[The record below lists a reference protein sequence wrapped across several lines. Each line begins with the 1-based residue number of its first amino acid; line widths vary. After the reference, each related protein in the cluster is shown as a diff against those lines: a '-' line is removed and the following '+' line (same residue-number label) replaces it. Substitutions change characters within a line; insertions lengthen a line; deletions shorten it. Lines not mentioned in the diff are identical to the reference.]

1 MYTTLHSTEN
11 FSLSEGGPIH
21 DAMLKMHLQNQQG
34 KLAVVGLCITW
45 LPLVIITA
53 FEGTLYSA
61 TQLPFLQDVAMQA
74 RILVALPM
82 LIMIK
87 ITIDSKVIVVTKY
100 LADALMSLEERQEI
114 LTTAFRKAKKLTGSA
129 LAEIILLLIVIG
141 ATINFVK
148 GGVFG
153 AIGAHYGQTTS
164 WMYHTKDGNPMLS
177 VAGYWAIIVSIP
189 IFQFFLLRW
198 LWRYFIWILLL
209 FRLSKAKLNLLPT
222 HPDRA
227 GGLGIVMLSQRS
239 FNLIFVAGSVVISGQ
254 FIAQIIQDPDFFNT
268 IRVEVIGYI
277 IICIICILIPL
288 LFFTGKLSN
297 T

>member
-1 MYTTLHSTEN
+1 MNTIHLPSED

-21 DAMLKMHLQNQQG
+21 DAMVKVHLPNKQG
-34 KLAVVGLCITW
+34 MLAAAGLCIAW

-53 FEGTLYSA
+53 FEGALYSG

-114 LTTAFRKAKKLTGSA
+114 LTTAFRQAKKLTGSA

-141 ATINFVK
+141 ATMNFVK

-153 AIGAHYGQTTS
+153 AIGAHYGQIAS
-164 WMYHTKDGNPMLS
+164 WMYHTKNGNQTLS
-177 VAGYWAIIVSIP
+177 VAGYWAIIISIP
-189 IFQFFLLRW
+189 IFQF
-198 LWRYFIWILLL
+198 
-209 FRLSKAKLNLLPT
+209 
-222 HPDRA
+222 
-227 GGLGIVMLSQRS
+227 
-239 FNLIFVAGSVVISGQ
+239 
-254 FIAQIIQDPDFFNT
+254 
-268 IRVEVIGYI
+268 
-277 IICIICILIPL
+277 
-288 LFFTGKLSN
+288 
-297 T
+297 